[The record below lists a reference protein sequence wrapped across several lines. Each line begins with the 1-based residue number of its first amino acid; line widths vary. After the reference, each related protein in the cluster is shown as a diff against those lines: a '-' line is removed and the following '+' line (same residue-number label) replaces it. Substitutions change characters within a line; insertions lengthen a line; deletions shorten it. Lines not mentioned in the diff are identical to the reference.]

1 MPPGSLLY
9 RLNKRCDCMEDKRTI
24 LVVED
29 DESIRRQLDAL
40 LSEHFDVLL
49 AVDGLQAIACY
60 EKNAGQIAAVVT
72 DCDMPRMDGVEL
84 TIRLRQ
90 RNTDLPVI
98 MTTASLKGKNFRPL
112 LHLQRF
118 ILLWKPFDVVQ
129 LIDLI
134 TTYTAEPNHAAAIK

>member
-1 MPPGSLLY
+1 
-9 RLNKRCDCMEDKRTI
+9 MEDKRTI

-60 EKNAGQIAAVVT
+60 EKNAERIAAVVT

-84 TIRLRQ
+84 TIWLRQ
-90 RNTDLPVI
+90 RDTDLPVI
-98 MTTASLKGKNFRPL
+98 MTTASLKGKNFGPL

-134 TTYTAEPNHAAAIK
+134 TTYTAEPSHAAAVK